1 MLSVSNKPPYVEC
14 LYAEC
19 LYAECRYAEC
29 CGTGQKLELD
39 LNGHNYVRPSR
50 EYFSSTW
57 GSTLKL
63 FTATVKSVSTSVS
76 STIL

>member
-1 MLSVSNKPPYVEC
+1 MSFMVSVN
-14 LYAEC
+14 
-19 LYAECRYAEC
+19 YAECRYAEC
-29 CGTGQKLELD
+29 CGTGQRLELD

-63 FTATVKSVSTSVS
+63 YGHCQVCITLSQFHYPVGYLL
-76 STIL
+76 IWQPCFI